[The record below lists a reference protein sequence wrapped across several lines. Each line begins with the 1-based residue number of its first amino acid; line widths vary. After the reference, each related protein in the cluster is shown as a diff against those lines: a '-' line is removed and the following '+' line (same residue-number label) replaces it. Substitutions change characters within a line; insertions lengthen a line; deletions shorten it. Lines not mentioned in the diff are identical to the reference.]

1 MISTFS
7 LTTNT
12 NTRPRPVVNNVIRL
26 YRGNFPVPFIRSLVI
41 MQPVRNQFELLKF
54 QLTATLCGGG
64 REEGRGGE
72 GRERGQVRER
82 KQVPHWALLS
92 LVRVSRAWL
101 LTSTSEPQAR
111 LTGPPSPPA
120 TAGGGG
126 GGGGGGYYLHNVLA
140 TLQYYSI
147 KNCLASLSLT
157 ELLSLNLNNEIT
169 YTTYVCTW
177 LIKTHTS
184 LVFCCIWWKILLK
197 GKFCCKISMTR
208 YVTL

>member
-1 MISTFS
+1 M
-7 LTTNT
+7 
-12 NTRPRPVVNNVIRL
+12 VNNVIRL

-64 REEGRGGE
+64 GRKGGGRGGE
-72 GRERGQVRER
+72 RGGKSENG
-82 KQVPHWALLS
+82 
-92 LVRVSRAWL
+92 SRC
-101 LTSTSEPQAR
+101 
-111 LTGPPSPPA
+111 LTGLCWAWSESAELDFLLPPLNHRQGWLVVVIISRLYTLHSRHTPILFNKKLFSFSLSHWTSVFEPEQRNNI
-120 TAGGGG
+120 
-126 GGGGGGYYLHNVLA
+126 YYLQL
-140 TLQYYSI
+140 
-147 KNCLASLSLT
+147 
-157 ELLSLNLNNEIT
+157 
-169 YTTYVCTW
+169 VCTW